1 MEKFK
6 EVRTLEQL
14 GNAIE
19 EYYTENSD
27 GDCWREVEG
36 VCVRN
41 RWRYCGNY
49 PGYLDEDIADDG
61 KDILYIHESGLVNRP
76 SVIM

>member
-1 MEKFK
+1 MKSKFSGI
-6 EVRTLEQL
+6 RQNPIR
-14 GNAIE
+14 GF
-19 EYYTENSD
+19 
-27 GDCWREVEG
+27 GDFILLTCACA
-36 VCVRN
+36 CVRN